1 MNESNLGQLP
11 LVSCIMPTS
20 NRRRFLP
27 RAIHYFLRQDYPNRE
42 LIIVDD
48 GTDRV
53 GDLVP
58 CDPRIRHFELAH
70 SSSTGAKRNL
80 ACTHTKGTL
89 IAHWDDDDWYAPW
102 RLTYQVEQLLAADAD
117 ICGLDRVLFYA
128 PEEEKAW
135 EYVYPP
141 GQRPWVYGAS
151 LCYKRSFFEA
161 HPFAD
166 IRVGEDTCFVWADTQ
181 ARVKALEDRR
191 FMVGL
196 MHGENTSPKLTSDPR
211 YMKRALDDVEILLGD
226 DLSFYSGWQT
236 NTHSGSLH
244 LNAIKQRALICA
256 AQGVGDILRV
266 TPLIR
271 VAHRL
276 GFEVDVL
283 LATDYPEVTQLLQG
297 APEIHRLIQVPSIRG
312 GSGPAGNYGLQTL
325 PGEIV
330 RIEYDIAA
338 FTTWSAPMSNLVRA
352 RRAFAFDQARWLAE
366 GDIRSVDRIARDM
379 GWQGELPEPFA
390 MASAR
395 RFDLPPGTVAIHPGC
410 KAEWPWKKWH
420 GFDELARRL
429 ESVVI
434 VGMQEDLITKGTYFQ
449 REFRW
454 PEHVRNFVGALTLV
468 DTAAL
473 LRQCAALISN
483 DSGLMHL
490 GAVLEVPAFG
500 IFGITSPE
508 REGMRL
514 RNFHPITKGLP
525 CEPAC
530 HAGSWGRRDC
540 EYHLKC
546 LKTLTADDVM
556 QKLLEKI
563 PGIATR
569 PAQQSFQTASFNGV
583 KPVEPIHVAAD
594 ITGGIG
600 DVIVAAQLLRHLQ
613 SSVPECYTEVFYHT
627 PEVARFVF
635 HQARFVRAV
644 HPAASFP
651 DAMRRC
657 DLSLRIHS
665 LVNCEIRNSGKL
677 RRIDADF
684 ADRLEEAIRRYA
696 TFDGFFREEPQF
708 DGLWGRICVRNGY
721 DRRTS
726 LGWLT
731 GLSIKAGAPLFL
743 APDPAAY
750 DLFENWFRDPFA
762 AYVTVHDGFDNNVR
776 LAPGAATK
784 CWPFEHW
791 TELIRKLK
799 ESRPWLRIIQLGSR
813 NSRPIPGVDIDLV
826 QRASLAQS
834 AWFIKH
840 AQLHIDG
847 DSGLVHLA
855 RALHTPSVVL
865 FGPTDDQFFG
875 YSHNVNLTASGCGNC
890 WWSSPTWLSRCPRGL
905 SKPEC
910 MTSIEPERVLTA
922 ACQIIERRK
931 VDKGAVVASAVYG
944 HPELSEAGDIL
955 AAIFEVAELPRTPIS
970 QHSWSQ
976 GAGIYLH
983 ASKQWEYLF
992 AWQQLAR
999 LFSGGV
1005 AGLHIVDIGGGR
1017 GAWAPFLANR
1027 GANVELYDLDY
1038 LWDNRGDPEIEPR
1051 FFRWAQKHGY
1061 RPRFGSLFNL
1071 PIESATIDV
1080 VTSISVV
1087 EHLRRKRYAL
1097 IEALRVLK
1105 PGGLM
1110 ILTFDL
1116 SLDPERHQDVLRQEI
1131 FSPQSLD
1138 RTLAEIGI
1146 SPARITDEAA
1156 SQSATRIQQDRVLGI
1171 PVGMTVG
1178 GIAMLKT

>member
-1 MNESNLGQLP
+1 MNATSDSSLP
-11 LVSCIMPTS
+11 LVSCIMPTR
-20 NRRRFLP
+20 NRRWAVP
-27 RAIHYFLRQDYPNRE
+27 RAIQYFLRQDYPNRE
-42 LIIVDD
+42 LLIVDD

-53 GDLVP
+53 GDLIP
-58 CDPRIRHFELAH
+58 GGSRIRYFELPRPA
-70 SSSTGAKRNL
+70 STGAKRNF
-80 ACTHTKGTL
+80 ACTNSKGTL
-89 IAHWDDDDWYAPW
+89 IAHWDDDDWYAQW
-102 RLTYQVEQLLAADAD
+102 RLTYQVEQLLQANAD

-128 PEEEKAW
+128 PKEEKAW

-141 GQRPWVYGAS
+141 EQRRWVYGAS
-151 LCYKRSFFEA
+151 LCYTRSFFET

-166 IRVGEDTCFVWADTQ
+166 IRVGEDTCFVWADPRT
-181 ARVKALEDRR
+181 RVHALKNCN
-191 FMVGL
+191 FMVAL
-196 MHGENTSPKLTSDPR
+196 VHGENTSPKLTSDPR
-211 YMKRALDDVEILLGD
+211 YVSRAAGDVERLLGH
-226 DLSFYSGWQT
+226 DLPFYAAWRGDAAYRSVQYGP
-236 NTHSGSLH
+236 
-244 LNAIKQRALICA
+244 AKRRALICA
-256 AQGVGDILRV
+256 AQGIGDILRV

-271 VAHRL
+271 VAHGL

-283 LATDYPEVTQLLQG
+283 LATDYPEVAQLLEG
-297 APEIHRLIQVPSIRG
+297 APEIARLIQVQSIRG
-312 GSGPAGNYGLQTL
+312 GSCAPGNYGQQSL
-325 PGEIV
+325 PREIADT
-330 RIEYDIAA
+330 EYEIAA
-338 FTTWSAPMSNLVRA
+338 FTAWSVPVSKTVQA
-352 RRAFAFDQARWLAE
+352 RRTLTFDRARWLAE
-366 GDIRSVDRIARDM
+366 GDSRSVEQIARDM
-379 GWQGELPEPFA
+379 GWQGEMPGPFA
-390 MASAR
+390 IASSR
-395 RFDLPPGTVAIHPGC
+395 RYDLPPGTVAIHPGC

-449 REFRW
+449 REFRC
-454 PEHVRNFVGALTLV
+454 PKHVRNFVGALTLV

-490 GAVLEVPAFG
+490 AAVLGVPTFG
-500 IFGITSPE
+500 IFGITSPR

-514 RNFHPITKGLP
+514 RNFHPITRGLP
-525 CEPAC
+525 CEEAC

-665 LVNCEIRNSGKL
+665 LVNCEIRTSGKL

-910 MTSIEPERVLTA
+910 MTSIEPER
-922 ACQIIERRK
+922 IDRR
-931 VDKGAVVASAVYG
+931 VS
-944 HPELSEAGDIL
+944 
-955 AAIFEVAELPRTPIS
+955 
-970 QHSWSQ
+970 
-976 GAGIYLH
+976 
-983 ASKQWEYLF
+983 
-992 AWQQLAR
+992 
-999 LFSGGV
+999 
-1005 AGLHIVDIGGGR
+1005 
-1017 GAWAPFLANR
+1017 
-1027 GANVELYDLDY
+1027 
-1038 LWDNRGDPEIEPR
+1038 
-1051 FFRWAQKHGY
+1051 
-1061 RPRFGSLFNL
+1061 
-1071 PIESATIDV
+1071 
-1080 VTSISVV
+1080 
-1087 EHLRRKRYAL
+1087 
-1097 IEALRVLK
+1097 
-1105 PGGLM
+1105 
-1110 ILTFDL
+1110 
-1116 SLDPERHQDVLRQEI
+1116 
-1131 FSPQSLD
+1131 
-1138 RTLAEIGI
+1138 
-1146 SPARITDEAA
+1146 
-1156 SQSATRIQQDRVLGI
+1156 
-1171 PVGMTVG
+1171 
-1178 GIAMLKT
+1178 